1 MNSSLWT
8 ADRKTHLKVVA
19 LSLLTAIAI
28 VAVGINAQLSDTVTA
43 YAQLDRAV
51 VKGGKPIIFTANDV
65 FKIQ

>member
-8 ADRKTHLKVVA
+8 ADRNTHLKIVT

-43 YAQLDRAV
+43 YVQVVRAAI
-51 VKGGKPIIFTANDV
+51 KASKPIIFTANDV
-65 FKIQ
+65 TKIR